1 VRARDRDAWKQ
12 DDTVELWVNVEAND
26 GEDVRET
33 ARRVVNDSEPMAAI
47 RRSVE
52 ERGLDPI
59 WTQLI
64 TEFGTMMFLQG
75 WRSHW
80 PADTEAH
87 EGKPR

>member
-1 VRARDRDAWKQ
+1 MGTRDREAWKQ
-12 DDTVELWVNVEAND
+12 DDTVEMWVNVEAND
-26 GEDVRET
+26 GDVRET
-33 ARRVVNDSEPMAAI
+33 ARRVVNDSAPMAAI

-64 TEFGTMMFLQG
+64 TEFGTMMYLQG

-80 PADTEAH
+80 PADTEVH
-87 EGKPR
+87 ERKLR

>member
-1 VRARDRDAWKQ
+1 MGTRDREAWKQ
-12 DDTVELWVNVEAND
+12 DDTVEVWVNVEAND
-26 GEDVRET
+26 GDVRET
-33 ARRVVNDSEPMAAI
+33 ARRLVNDSEPMAAI

-64 TEFGTMMFLQG
+64 TEFGTMMYLRG

-80 PADTEAH
+80 PADTEVH
-87 EGKPR
+87 ERTPR

>member
-1 VRARDRDAWKQ
+1 VRARDWEAWKQ
-12 DDTVELWVNVEAND
+12 DDSVELWVNVEAND
-26 GEDVRET
+26 GEDARET
-33 ARRVVNDSEPMAAI
+33 ARRVVNDSAPMAAI

-64 TEFGTMMFLQG
+64 TEFGTMMYLQG

-80 PADTEAH
+80 PPSSDIH
-87 EGKPR
+87 ERGPR